1 MTTLP
6 AVLAISGQGYAEL
19 RHNGV
24 LGSSRGASDGGI
36 MLTMERVTPRPGK
49 REEGEEGIMHS
60 MITCRIPWIRETI
73 VKVSIEV
80 VAFRSLR

>member
-1 MTTLP
+1 
-6 AVLAISGQGYAEL
+6 
-19 RHNGV
+19 
-24 LGSSRGASDGGI
+24 
-36 MLTMERVTPRPGK
+36 MLTMERVTPRRGK
-49 REEGEEGIMHS
+49 WEEGEEGIMHS

>member
-1 MTTLP
+1 VRLFRQF
-6 AVLAISGQGYAEL
+6 LD
-19 RHNGV
+19 GV

-36 MLTMERVTPRPGK
+36 MLTMERVTPRRGK